1 MWKSCLL
8 LIFFSTGL
16 LSEPRALIV
25 VNVNYPDR
33 RVASYA
39 DIETAKNVALS
50 IGFREEQIKVVID
63 ATRKAFRDAWKWL
76 EEAGE
81 DDPVLLYF
89 DGEGALVPDQNGDE
103 HDGYDEAIVMVDSDT
118 SSAIIIDDDLQKL
131 MERLKSKKKLVIL
144 DCCYAADKYSVLKGI
159 YPRDS
164 TGFDLMAFF
173 TKKEMAR
180 FMAIVATRKEIP
192 VPSKD
197 EESIFTRALYE
208 GLAKREADLNKDNM
222 ITPSEFVR
230 YYSKY
235 YKDTSGPFVNV
246 SFLSCYNLL
255 KFAHKESEYSIEC
268 LRNLFNARNYLFT
281 MPSGVRYR
289 FNETVRVTVRLP
301 FDAYLYLFELD
312 PGSNFKLIYP
322 PLNEL
327 KSGFLNNYFR
337 GGREVTISP
346 GVTHLVAA
354 PPRGESILIA
364 LATKKPITYPE
375 IKQLGDPSGNVFLFH
390 SGFVHNFISNLSAQ
404 RLTPQSYDI
413 TIIYTE

>member
-1 MWKSCLL
+1 MWRFCLL
-8 LIFFSTGL
+8 LTL
-16 LSEPRALIV
+16 LSATLLGEPRALVV

-33 RVASYA
+33 RVASFA
-39 DIETAKNVALS
+39 DIEAAKNVALS
-50 IGFREEQIKVVID
+50 IGFREDQIKVVVD
-63 ATRKAFRDAWKWL
+63 ATRRDFKDAWKWL

-103 HDGYDEAIVMVDSDT
+103 TDGYDEAIVMIDSDT
-118 SSAIIIDDDLQKL
+118 SRAIIIDDDLQKL

-173 TKKEMAR
+173 TIKEMAR

-192 VPSKD
+192 VPSRD

-208 GLAKREADLNKDNM
+208 GLAKRKADLNRDNM

-230 YYSKY
+230 YYSNY

-255 KFAHKESEYSIEC
+255 KFAYKESEYSIEC
-268 LRNLFNARNYLFT
+268 LRDLFNARDHLFT
-281 MPSGVRYR
+281 MPSGARYR
-289 FNETVRVTVRLP
+289 IYETVRVKVRLP

-312 PGSNFKLIYP
+312 PGNNFKLIYP

-337 GGREVTISP
+337 GGHEVAISP
-346 GVTHLVAA
+346 GVTNLIAA

-364 LATKKPITYPE
+364 LATKKPITYTE
-375 IKQLGDPSGNVFLFH
+375 ISQLGEPYGNVFLFH

-404 RLTPQSYDI
+404 RLTPQSFDI